1 MKKNLA
7 EKDYEEEIIEGVDQI
22 TDYEE
27 DIVEDADQDEEDI
40 AEELDANDNNTKQYI
55 GLPVATACGLQKYL
69 ATISKIPSLSKEEEF
84 NLAVA
89 YIEKKDLNAAHKL
102 ILSHLKLV
110 AKIAFSY
117 KNYNIPTIDMIS
129 EGNIG
134 LLKAVD
140 KYNPLLGYRLSTY
153 SIWWIKAAIQDYIL
167 KTWSMVKTM
176 TTLPHK
182 KVFLALKKLK
192 KRIINAHINSHPEEY
207 KKIAE
212 DLNLSIKDVIDMEDR
227 ILKNRDV
234 SIYEQIGHQS
244 EGSEKQL
251 IDTLPAPGPTQ
262 EVRLIEYQKDVEQK
276 RVLREALN
284 ILNPREL
291 YIIRSRNLVENP
303 STLNDLSKRFNIS
316 QERVR
321 QIEEHA
327 LKKIKKYIF
336 EKNFYNTKKQYQ
348 IRNY

>member
-1 MKKNLA
+1 MKKNLI
-7 EKDYEEEIIEGVDQI
+7 EDIDDYEEEIIEDAS
-22 TDYEE
+22 TDCEE
-27 DIVEDADQDEEDI
+27 NIIEDADQDEEDI
-40 AEELDANDNNTKQYI
+40 AQELDASDDNKKQYI

-140 KYNPLLGYRLSTY
+140 KYNPQLGYRLSTY
-153 SIWWIKAAIQDYIL
+153 SMWWIKAAIQDYIL
-167 KTWSMVKTM
+167 KTWSMVKTI

-182 KVFLALKKLK
+182 KVFLALRRLK
-192 KRIINAHINSHPEEY
+192 KRIINVHINSHPEEY
-207 KKIAE
+207 RKIAE
-212 DLNLSIKDVIDMEDR
+212 DLNLSIKEVLDMEDR
-227 ILKNRDV
+227 ILKNTDV
-234 SIYEQIGHQS
+234 SIYEQIGYQN
-244 EGSEKQL
+244 EDSEKQL

-262 EVRLIEYQKDVEQK
+262 EVRLIEYQKNVEQK
-276 RVLREALN
+276 LMLKEALN

-291 YIIRSRNLVENP
+291 DIIKSRNLVETP

-327 LKKIKKYIF
+327 LKKIKKYIS
-336 EKNFYNTKKQYQ
+336 EKKPLQYK